1 MFALED
7 VQSVLFVMREY
18 VDAMNIMKKD
28 MATVGTELG
37 ILLEGIGVTDY
48 RLLLKLLLFALIIAH
63 ARISI

>member
-1 MFALED
+1 MFALEG

-28 MATVGTELG
+28 TATVGTALE

-48 RLLLKLLLFALIIAH
+48 RLLLKLLLSALIIAH
-63 ARISI
+63 ARMSI

>member
-1 MFALED
+1 MFALEG

-28 MATVGTELG
+28 TATVGTELG

-48 RLLLKLLLFALIIAH
+48 RLLLKLLLSALIIAH

>member
-1 MFALED
+1 MFALEG

-28 MATVGTELG
+28 TATVGTELG

-48 RLLLKLLLFALIIAH
+48 RLLLKLLLSALIIAH
-63 ARISI
+63 ARMSI